1 VLPGVG
7 CRPAPLALVG
17 EAAAGG
23 ARSRRP
29 RWWARPRGAAV
40 CFSYIFHVPSFVG
53 SLSCNFPLVC
63 LCCHCRWMTSWCD
76 ALKIVWWRVS
86 SCILAFGWWLCNN
99 LGKQSSKYSLVP
111 LTICYELPEPYARM
125 KQNVVTLIVVAHKI
139 LLFLQSP
146 LLFITNWLCK
156 SF

>member
-1 VLPGVG
+1 MLLLYFPCSIICGF
-7 CRPAPLALVG
+7 AFLQ
-17 EAAAGG
+17 
-23 ARSRRP
+23 
-29 RWWARPRGAAV
+29 
-40 CFSYIFHVPSFVG
+40 
-53 SLSCNFPLVC
+53 FPLVC
-63 LCCHCRWMTSWCD
+63 LCYHCRWMTSWCD

-156 SF
+156 SFEDFFERLVWGNKTARVHNIVWIWTLKGWP